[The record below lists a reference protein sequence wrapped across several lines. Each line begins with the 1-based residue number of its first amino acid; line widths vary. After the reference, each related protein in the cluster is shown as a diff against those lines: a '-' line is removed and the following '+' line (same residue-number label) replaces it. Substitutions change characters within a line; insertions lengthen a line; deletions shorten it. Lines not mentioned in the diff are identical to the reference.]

1 MKEKALLKRRKV
13 TEVDEMY
20 SMGECAENV
29 LGCVA
34 LYLRMSF
41 PHFRGIGNRK
51 CCFVWFKL

>member
-29 LGCVA
+29 LGRVYTYVC
-34 LYLRMSF
+34 LFLIL
-41 PHFRGIGNRK
+41 GE
-51 CCFVWFKL
+51 